1 MDQQD
6 AAKQAAVPYTLSSG
20 GRELLKWIA
29 LLLMTG
35 DHVAKVVFGGYVPV
49 VSELGRVAFP
59 LFALVMACNLAQP
72 GADLGKSIRRL
83 LLWGVIAQPLHLLAF
98 GQPLPLNILLTFAVA
113 ALAVLE
119 LAQGRAWLILLAGG
133 VLPMLVDYQWAGVAL
148 VVLGW
153 IAFRNRLWWLPLP
166 SLAALCWTNG
176 NGWALLAVPLLW
188 ALARVPWRV
197 PRWRWSFYLYYVGHL
212 AVLAGY
218 AMVVG
223 R

>member
-6 AAKQAAVPYTLSSG
+6 AAKQAEAPYTLSSG

-35 DHVAKVVFGGYVPV
+35 DHVAKVVFGGYLPV

-59 LFALVMACNLAQP
+59 RFALVMACNLAQP

-83 LLWGVIAQPLHLLAF
+83 LLWGAIAQPLHLLAF

-113 ALAVLE
+113 ALVVLA
-119 LAQGRAWLILLAGG
+119 LAQGRAWLVLLAGG
-133 VLPMLVDYQWAGVAL
+133 VLPMLADYQWAGVAL

-153 IAFRNRLWWLPLP
+153 VAFRNRL
-166 SLAALCWTNG
+166 
-176 NGWALLAVPLLW
+176 
-188 ALARVPWRV
+188 
-197 PRWRWSFYLYYVGHL
+197 
-212 AVLAGY
+212 
-218 AMVVG
+218 
-223 R
+223 